1 MTFSR
6 RRFLQLTAAGL
17 ASAPLY
23 AAAKAGDGKQKIK
36 VKNGEK
42 DPARDPYGIKNRK
55 ATLPDWDGSTSSASV
70 PGSMRMFRG
79 NLSHTYYGSGT
90 VPSNPTL
97 KWKFRMSD
105 LATLKHGKPVTWQGT
120 GWTGQA
126 LKYGDYVF
134 VGSTGGHFHCFEAY
148 TGELVWVYRAQ
159 RMFKG
164 SPSLYKN
171 RIYVPNVDN
180 HLRCL
185 DAATGDVIWDWAG
198 PHDMDSSPRIY
209 DGMVYVGGED
219 GNLKCFDAETGDL
232 KWKEVYGVGE
242 GEKPGSGGIES
253 SLAIVDGIAYFGHL
267 DGHVRAYDL
276 AARKLVWKA
285 ETGGD
290 TDCSPLIVGDRLFI
304 GAEEG
309 KPNYHCFDRKTG
321 KELWSMNM
329 PSGCWST
336 AAAWNDTIIVGG
348 NNGKLYCLDQATGKE
363 KWVYK
368 SGAGIW
374 SSPSVV
380 DGKALF
386 GSYDRYYRMVD
397 AETGEELW
405 KYDMGDRS
413 HSGAAV
419 EDGHIWVGSASG
431 WFYCFG

>member
-1 MTFSR
+1 MDFVYELGVLGLSVAGTVILAR
-6 RRFLQLTAAGL
+6 LAHAGRLPRLIDNDGMLAGL
-17 ASAPLY
+17 IGAFTVGLCF
-23 AAAKAGDGKQKIK
+23 GLI
-36 VKNGEK
+36 
-42 DPARDPYGIKNRK
+42 GI
-55 ATLPDWDGSTSSASV
+55 
-70 PGSMRMFRG
+70 
-79 NLSHTYYGSGT
+79 
-90 VPSNPTL
+90 
-97 KWKFRMSD
+97 
-105 LATLKHGKPVTWQGT
+105 
-120 GWTGQA
+120 
-126 LKYGDYVF
+126 VF
-134 VGSTGGHFHCFEAY
+134 K
-148 TGELVWVYRAQ
+148 L
-159 RMFKG
+159 
-164 SPSLYKN
+164 
-171 RIYVPNVDN
+171 
-180 HLRCL
+180 
-185 DAATGDVIWDWAG
+185 G
-198 PHDMDSSPRIY
+198 PIL
-209 DGMVYVGGED
+209 G
-219 GNLKCFDAETGDL
+219 
-232 KWKEVYGVGE
+232 
-242 GEKPGSGGIES
+242 
-253 SLAIVDGIAYFGHL
+253 
-267 DGHVRAYDL
+267 
-276 AARKLVWKA
+276 
-285 ETGGD
+285 
-290 TDCSPLIVGDRLFI
+290 SPLIVGDRLFI

>member
-1 MTFSR
+1 MR
-6 RRFLQLTAAGL
+6 RTALTCVLAL
-17 ASAPLY
+17 ASAARADTFDL
-23 AAAKAGDGKQKIK
+23 AG
-36 VKNGEK
+36 
-42 DPARDPYGIKNRK
+42 
-55 ATLPDWDGSTSSASV
+55 ATLDGDNPYTFIDDALGLVTLTYSGNFKNEGLVTNWGSTTTI
-70 PGSMRMFRG
+70 GLGERG
-79 NLSHTYYGSGT
+79 TGSGVLNVSWET
-90 VPSNPTL
+90 AIT
-97 KWKFRMSD
+97 
-105 LATLKHGKPVTWQGT
+105 
-120 GWTGQA
+120 
-126 LKYGDYVF
+126 
-134 VGSTGGHFHCFEAY
+134 
-148 TGELVWVYRAQ
+148 
-159 RMFKG
+159 
-164 SPSLYKN
+164 SL
-171 RIYVPNVDN
+171 D
-180 HLRCL
+180 
-185 DAATGDVIWDWAG
+185 
-198 PHDMDSSPRIY
+198 
-209 DGMVYVGGED
+209 
-219 GNLKCFDAETGDL
+219 
-232 KWKEVYGVGE
+232 
-242 GEKPGSGGIES
+242 
-253 SLAIVDGIAYFGHL
+253 
-267 DGHVRAYDL
+267 VRAYDL